1 MLFTSVTLFWGS
13 SDNSSEH
20 TNSLLTGPSGP
31 LAPVTPLGDQW
42 TNTMASK
49 PLRMGHPIAPD
60 RTVDGQ

>member
-1 MLFTSVTLFWGS
+1 
-13 SDNSSEH
+13 
-20 TNSLLTGPSGP
+20 LLTGPSGP
-31 LAPVTPLGDQW
+31 LAPVTPLGNQW